1 MPNTSSVCEAP
12 WCTGEES
19 GMRARTIRF
28 AAAASDAL
36 RTVNPFASRAVMVL
50 FTRPSFALVPHRR
63 VSDPSGSSS
72 TSFITRN
79 LLPWTIYLRLQVS
92 YPLVIAYA
100 STFET
105 GHRRSFRSDPGE
117 RGARGTRVAGVGR
130 PAPGPRH
137 ASAPARDRSGKQD
150 RSGSGRLRRAGSAGH
165 RWRFAADDRAGGPG
179 PHFTLRY
186 DSARHPAPPRR
197 PGSSRPRRCR
207 RARCRGPV
215 DKLRIGPS
223 DRRSS
228 GPPAR
233 SLRSIPHEAGRPG
246 ARRSRER
253 PCQGHPRL
261 HLWLRRRCG
270 ADGEPERPVLA
281 TVLGI
286 SRAGRREEGPES
298 GRVSARADSRSP
310 EPRFRG
316 NASPFLVGS
325 SPDRSH
331 ELPSLVHQAAPPIAG
346 GRLDSHPLLR
356 RFAVTGI
363 EWFTQS

>member
-233 SLRSIPHEAGRPG
+233 SLRSFPHEAGRPG

-261 HLWLRRRCG
+261 HLWLRPRCG
-270 ADGEPERPVLA
+270 ADGEPDRPVLA
-281 TVLGI
+281 TVLGHLE
-286 SRAGRREEGPES
+286 SWSQGRG
-298 GRVSARADSRSP
+298 
-310 EPRFRG
+310 
-316 NASPFLVGS
+316 PFLADFDLADGPPVYKTATPGS
-325 SPDRSH
+325 
-331 ELPSLVHQAAPPIAG
+331 LM
-346 GRLDSHPLLR
+346 
-356 RFAVTGI
+356 T
-363 EWFTQS
+363 